1 MLCCRRG
8 SKEDENTTLVAG
20 REGSESRSDKC
31 HRQQQQ
37 PASVVDGRSSGDGDS
52 DDHFPPYGSGANDHF
67 NVGFHQQQHQ
77 QNRGEEFALEDAS
90 TWRRQTTSTFF
101 GDDKESSLAADANSA
116 SLSSSYRQTTSSR
129 LPTAFD
135 VDVVEIHP
143 SGCGGGDYNVDPTAG
158 LSVQTSA
165 LGAAELSKLEKEED
179 KTVNVVVA
187 PPPPFP
193 PPPFPPSP
201 TGSEEEEIREEGE
214 MKIRLLNDS
223 SVSDASSFREDWSD
237 LDVDMVDPLRPVR
250 TVEIVKNP
258 GESLGRRRS

>member
-129 LPTAFD
+129 LPTASNYIRPAAE
-135 VDVVEIHP
+135 EITTWIPPLVCRCRHP
-143 SGCGGGDYNVDPTAG
+143 H
-158 LSVQTSA
+158 SA
-165 LGAAELSKLEKEED
+165 LLSYPSWRKRRIKL
-179 KTVNVVVA
+179 
-187 PPPPFP
+187 
-193 PPPFPPSP
+193 
-201 TGSEEEEIREEGE
+201 
-214 MKIRLLNDS
+214 
-223 SVSDASSFREDWSD
+223 
-237 LDVDMVDPLRPVR
+237 
-250 TVEIVKNP
+250 
-258 GESLGRRRS
+258 